1 MERLSRNKK
10 RLDYSQFGDFGDDD
24 EDFACVAAPASKKS
38 RVTQKEPKQ
47 EKKQK
52 LSKKAQ
58 SQETLLQRK
67 SNEER
72 ISLDDKLYQRDLE
85 AALVLSMQETTKE
98 NAVVLDSQQEV
109 GDEKCADTEMTR
121 MDGGPLLSNCSVDS
135 NLLGLDRITDEKDL
149 PTGGHRQR
157 QAASKATTQQKKLLV
172 DDQSSD
178 DEGERDDT
186 YEPNFIADKE
196 SDSDPDFSN
205 EDDEDEVFNV
215 KRGTKRIGN
224 NVKGKLKTQVGKKEK
239 KSTKSRLNATVT
251 PVISSPSTAKVTSHP
266 ALKKT
271 ITSPQPVSTPLQ
283 TQSPSIGIRKP
294 KWTPPAS
301 SGSSSKPLGGAAV
314 KSPNHGLRLGLS
326 RLARVKPLH
335 PSVANN

>member
-98 NAVVLDSQQEV
+98 NAVVLDSQQE